1 MPLVF
6 FSYARE
12 DSSVVDSIARD
23 LRKAGV
29 TSWLDRDNIRAG
41 EPWMEQINTAI
52 KQADYML
59 IFYSR
64 ATLSSDV
71 VRMEY
76 EAAFR
81 TQRRVGGQRVIP
93 VLLEKLQLPPDLAA
107 IQYVDFSES
116 YSAGMAQLLRALN
129 VATGPRPSDIVPPQ
143 LAEQIA
149 NEVAK
154 ILGIANRQTDSQPQA
169 QYRQIDPKL
178 VFVVTPFTSDLDPIF
193 EGISAAGS
201 SVGLN
206 VKRVKDIQGDYR
218 ITDEIVRMLHTA
230 WLIVVD
236 LTHERPNVYFELGYA
251 RGLGKTVVTIAREGT
266 PIHFDVKD
274 WVYIPYTDSR
284 LLERD
289 LKKRFEYELSQKPD
303 VNAARI

>member
-1 MPLVF
+1 M
-6 FSYARE
+6 
-12 DSSVVDSIARD
+12 
-23 LRKAGV
+23 
-29 TSWLDRDNIRAG
+29 
-41 EPWMEQINTAI
+41 
-52 KQADYML
+52 
-59 IFYSR
+59 
-64 ATLSSDV
+64 
-71 VRMEY
+71 
-76 EAAFR
+76 
-81 TQRRVGGQRVIP
+81 
-93 VLLEKLQLPPDLAA
+93 
-107 IQYVDFSES
+107 
-116 YSAGMAQLLRALN
+116 
-129 VATGPRPSDIVPPQ
+129 
-143 LAEQIA
+143 
-149 NEVAK
+149 AK
-154 ILGIANRQTDSQPQA
+154 ILGIANRQTGSQTQA

-274 WVYIPYTDSR
+274 WVYIPYADSR

-303 VNAARI
+303 VNAAGI